1 MGIWDNFNDIAS
13 IDEVKEGVN
22 ETKYS
27 NEPLPV
33 GNYIMTLQEM
43 NPSESKNG
51 LPMIKGIFRLDNN
64 RPVFYNQML
73 QNLSNPQFTA
83 LNIAEAVN
91 FLSGLIG
98 EEIEYTGLSQL
109 EEIVNG
115 LEAGI
120 VAEINV
126 SYGKN
131 DFEQKFPKL
140 KVVKLVTDGDEAF

>member
-22 ETKYS
+22 EVKYQ

-33 GNYIMTLQEM
+33 GDYIMTLQEIA
-43 NPSESKNG
+43 PSESKNG
-51 LPMIKGIFRLDNN
+51 LPMIKGVFRLDNN

-73 QNLSNPQFTA
+73 QNLNYPNLTA

-109 EEIVNG
+109 EEIVNS
-115 LEAGI
+115 LESGI

-140 KVVKLVTDGDEAF
+140 KIIRLMEDGEQAF

>member
-13 IDEVKEGVN
+13 IDEVKDGVN
-22 ETKYS
+22 EVKYQ

-33 GNYIMTLQEM
+33 GDYIMTLQEIT
-43 NPSESKNG
+43 PSESKNG
-51 LPMIKGIFRLDNN
+51 LPMIKGVFRLDNN

-73 QNLSNPQFTA
+73 QNLNYPNLTA

-91 FLSGLIG
+91 FLSGLSG

-109 EEIVNG
+109 EEIVNS
-115 LEAGI
+115 LESGI

-140 KVVKLVTDGDEAF
+140 KIVRLMEDGEQAF

>member
-22 ETKYS
+22 EVKYQ

-33 GNYIMTLQEM
+33 GDYIMTLQEIT
-43 NPSESKNG
+43 PSESKNG
-51 LPMIKGIFRLDNN
+51 LPMIKGVFRLDNN

-73 QNLSNPQFTA
+73 QNLNYPNLTA

-91 FLSGLIG
+91 FLSGLTG

-115 LEAGI
+115 LESGI

-140 KVVKLVTDGDEAF
+140 KIVRLMEDSEQVF

>member
-22 ETKYS
+22 EVKYQ

-33 GNYIMTLQEM
+33 GDYIMTLQEIA
-43 NPSESKNG
+43 PSESKNG
-51 LPMIKGIFRLDNN
+51 LPMIKGVFRLDNN

-73 QNLSNPQFTA
+73 QNLNYPNLTA

-91 FLSGLIG
+91 FLSGLRG

-109 EEIVNG
+109 EEIVNS
-115 LEAGI
+115 LESGI

-140 KVVKLVTDGDEAF
+140 KIIRLMEDGEQAF

>member
-22 ETKYS
+22 EVKYQ

-33 GNYIMTLQEM
+33 GDYIMTLQEIS
-43 NPSESKNG
+43 PSESKNG
-51 LPMIKGIFRLDNN
+51 LPMIKGVFRLDNN

-73 QNLSNPQFTA
+73 QNLNYPNLTA

-91 FLSGLIG
+91 FLSGLSG

-109 EEIVNG
+109 EEIVNS
-115 LEAGI
+115 LESGI

-140 KVVKLVTDGDEAF
+140 KIIRLMEDGEQAF

>member
-13 IDEVKEGVN
+13 IDEVKDGVN
-22 ETKYS
+22 EVKYQ

-33 GNYIMTLQEM
+33 GDYIMTLQEIA
-43 NPSESKNG
+43 PSESKNG
-51 LPMIKGIFRLDNN
+51 LPMIKGVFRLDNN

-73 QNLSNPQFTA
+73 QNLNYPNLTA

-91 FLSGLIG
+91 FLSGLSG

-109 EEIVNG
+109 EEIVNS
-115 LEAGI
+115 LESGI

-140 KVVKLVTDGDEAF
+140 KIIRLMEDSEQVF

>member
-22 ETKYS
+22 EVKYQ

-33 GNYIMTLQEM
+33 GDYIMTLQEIA
-43 NPSESKNG
+43 PSESKNG
-51 LPMIKGIFRLDNN
+51 LPMIKGVFRLDNN

-73 QNLSNPQFTA
+73 QNLNYPNLTA

-91 FLSGLIG
+91 FLSGLTG

-109 EEIVNG
+109 EEIVNS
-115 LEAGI
+115 LESGI

-140 KVVKLVTDGDEAF
+140 KIIRLMEDGEQAF

>member
-13 IDEVKEGVN
+13 IDEVKDGVN
-22 ETKYS
+22 EVKYQ

-33 GNYIMTLQEM
+33 GDYIMTLQEIA
-43 NPSESKNG
+43 PSESKNG
-51 LPMIKGIFRLDNN
+51 LPMIKGVFRLDNN

-73 QNLSNPQFTA
+73 QNLNYPNLTA

-109 EEIVNG
+109 EEIVNS
-115 LEAGI
+115 LESGI

-140 KVVKLVTDGDEAF
+140 KIIRLMEDGEQAF